1 MAKRGPAIGGL
12 HSQGIVDDVVK
23 GIGKLVGSAKIRKQ
37 VKKAYPIVKDTDA
50 TVVKQMRKEQL
61 MKAKGYV
68 KSGPKAQQSSRQKGA
83 LNKLKM
89 ETKPL
94 PPKRKGK

>member
-1 MAKRGPAIGGL
+1 MAAKKPAIGNL

-23 GIGKLVGSAKIRKQ
+23 GIGKLVGNAKIRKQ
-37 VKKAYPIVKDTDA
+37 VKKAYPVLKNTDA
-50 TVVKQMRKEQL
+50 KVVKQLRKEQL
-61 MKAKGYV
+61 MRAKGYV
-68 KSGPKAQQSSRQKGA
+68 KSAPKAQQPSRQRGA

-94 PPKRKGK
+94 PPKKK

>member
-12 HSQGIVDDVVK
+12 HSQGIADDIIK

-37 VKKAYPIVKDTDA
+37 VKKAYPVVKNTDA
-50 TVVKQMRKEQL
+50 KVVKQLRKEQL

-68 KSGPKAQQSSRQKGA
+68 KSAPKAQQSSRQRGA

-94 PPKRKGK
+94 PPKRK